1 MFGAGCLGNFEPFGV
16 FGYAVRPTATVA
28 APRLTHASEHSRHLS
43 CTGDRAMPPELF
55 TTRIDWASLVLAA
68 LIGVVGY
75 LLLVLL

>member
-1 MFGAGCLGNFEPFGV
+1 
-16 FGYAVRPTATVA
+16 
-28 APRLTHASEHSRHLS
+28 
-43 CTGDRAMPPELF
+43 MPPELF